1 VNVTKI
7 RRELRRYHRNNQ
19 RKNMKL
25 QLKKTLRAFTLIE
38 LLVVIAI
45 IAILAAMLLP
55 ALAAAKRKAQKIN
68 CTSNLKQVG
77 LSFKLWQGDNGDK
90 NPMEISTTA
99 GGALENVG
107 HGGVGPTGAYN
118 VAAVYNVMLTQLQAP
133 KVVYCPSDT
142 ILAPAPAHQAA
153 NIWNSTTPLTTANIS
168 YFINGDAD
176 ETAPQCVM
184 AGDDCIGS
192 AASRAPIVAAGA
204 RYTTFT
210 KYVAA
215 TPTTWT
221 TSDMHQGSGNLLL
234 GDASV
239 QSTTLSSCDQ
249 DFQNGVPI
257 GSTSILTLNCF

>member
-1 VNVTKI
+1 
-7 RRELRRYHRNNQ
+7 
-19 RKNMKL
+19 MK
-25 QLKKTLRAFTLIE
+25 QQPKKAFTLIE

-90 NPMEISTTA
+90 NPMEISTA
-99 GGALENVG
+99 NGGALENVG
-107 HGGVGPTGAYN
+107 HGGANATAYN
-118 VAAVYNVMLTQLQAP
+118 VAAVYNVMYSQLQAP

-142 ILAPAPAHQAA
+142 IQNHVAA
-153 NIWNSTTPLTTANIS
+153 NVWNPTATPQVLLTTLNIS

-176 ETAPQCVM
+176 ETSPQCVM

-192 AASRAPIVAAGA
+192 ATSRAPIVAAGT
-204 RYTTFT
+204 RYTTST

-221 TSDMHQGSGNLLL
+221 ATDMHQGSGNLLL

-239 QSTTLSSCDQ
+239 QSTTLSSADQ

-257 GSTSILTLNCF
+257 GSSSILTLNCF